1 MELRA
6 CWDLR
11 ALWLGE
17 APKTIKGRCSMIRF
31 MFSCNKYLL
40 SIYNEGR
47 KPTQVLGVSQSRPTW
62 SMSSL
67 SYRIILVGPIQ

>member
-6 CWDLR
+6 CQDLR
-11 ALWLGE
+11 ALWPGE
-17 APKTIKGRCSMIRF
+17 APKANKGGCSMIRF

-40 SIYNEGR
+40 SVYNEGR
-47 KPTQVLGVSQSRPTW
+47 KPTQVLGISQSRPTW